1 MKINYKDIIQII
13 TISIILSFFR
23 YLSLEDYSFFKKSK
37 LQEVNLDINELDSL
51 YSLISNLELPT
62 VLDLKSSKML
72 YDNNLVTFIDARDIE
87 SYNEQHIASSINIPY
102 ELIEQ
107 IVIDYDL
114 KYLIEL
120 QEDFSIEIDID
131 GSIVYMSLINGE
143 FYISDSI
150 DKINSKSFSNKN
162 FLIYCDGHGCSL
174 SEDLGFYFY
183 NELRMKNILIYEGG
197 IPEWLD
203 KGYPIKND

>member
-62 VLDLKSSKML
+62 VLDLKSSKIL

-87 SYNEQHIASSINIPY
+87 SYNEQRIASSINNVSGYILLRITQYPS
-102 ELIEQ
+102 
-107 IVIDYDL
+107 
-114 KYLIEL
+114 
-120 QEDFSIEIDID
+120 FWT
-131 GSIVYMSLINGE
+131 
-143 FYISDSI
+143 ISD
-150 DKINSKSFSNKN
+150 KLPIN
-162 FLIYCDGHGCSL
+162 
-174 SEDLGFYFY
+174 
-183 NELRMKNILIYEGG
+183 
-197 IPEWLD
+197 
-203 KGYPIKND
+203 